1 MSDQRFDPMKELN
14 NLRNTVEK
22 ALEQGGKVLEQG
34 IQNVQQ
40 SLSAGAV
47 HLDVY
52 EVGDEV
58 IVRSGAL
65 DGLAG
70 DSIEVSM
77 EGEELTIKGETR
89 PEETPLT
96 ASYFLQERRFG
107 AFERTVTIPIPVKSN
122 EARAKLK
129 SNVLT
134 ITLPIDRD
142 RHQDIT
148 ITPTE

>member
-14 NLRNTVEK
+14 NLRNTVGK
-22 ALEQGGKVLEQG
+22 AIEQGGKVLEQG

-40 SLSAGAV
+40 TLSTGAV
-47 HLDVY
+47 RLDVY
-52 EVGDEV
+52 EIGDEV
-58 IVRSGAL
+58 IVRSAAL
-65 DGLAG
+65 DGLAA

-107 AFERTVTIPIPVKSN
+107 SFERKVIIPIPVKSN

-134 ITLPIDRD
+134 ITLPIDRE